1 MRKTFLMFLVM
12 ALFGSFMVPAAQAK
26 IVLRLAHTLDPTS
39 HYHQGALQFKKLVE
53 ERSKGEITVDIYH
66 SSQLGGERDA
76 IEGVTMGTIEMALPS
91 TGPLPN
97 FNKAFMVFDLPFIV
111 TDRFKAYAW
120 LDGPEGRKMLDSL
133 QKQDIVGLAIFENGF
148 RNITNSVRAIKN
160 PEDLKGLK
168 IRLME
173 NQVHMASFKELGAYP
188 TPMPMGEVFTA
199 LQQGTVD
206 GQENPLVNIYTSK
219 IHEVQKHVSLTGHV
233 YSPAVLMINKGVWD
247 AFTPEQ
253 RELVQ
258 QAANDARDFERQ
270 FCIDGETKFLKLI
283 KEHLTVTEVDKAAWA
298 KALAPV
304 YKQFEDQIGK
314 EIIESLVNAQK

>member
-1 MRKTFLMFLVM
+1 MKKALLMLLVM
-12 ALFGSFMVPAAQAK
+12 TLIGSFMTPAAQAK
-26 IVLRLAHTLDPTS
+26 TVLRLAHTLDPTS
-39 HYHQGALQFKKLVE
+39 HYHQGMLQFKKLLE
-53 ERSKGEITVDIYH
+53 ERSKGEFSVDIYH

-91 TGPLPN
+91 TGPLPS

-111 TDRFKAYAW
+111 TDRQKAYAW
-120 LDGPEGRKMLDSL
+120 MDGPEGRKMLDSL

-160 PEDLKGLK
+160 PEDVDGLK

-219 IHEVQKHVSLTGHV
+219 LHEVQKHVSLTGHV

-247 AFTPEQ
+247 SFTPEQ

-258 QAANDARDFERQ
+258 QAANDARDWERQ
-270 FCIDGETKFLKLI
+270 FCIDGEAKYLELLK
-283 KEHLTVTEVDKAAWA
+283 KNLTVTEVDKAAWA

-304 YKQFEDQIGK
+304 YKKYEDEIGK